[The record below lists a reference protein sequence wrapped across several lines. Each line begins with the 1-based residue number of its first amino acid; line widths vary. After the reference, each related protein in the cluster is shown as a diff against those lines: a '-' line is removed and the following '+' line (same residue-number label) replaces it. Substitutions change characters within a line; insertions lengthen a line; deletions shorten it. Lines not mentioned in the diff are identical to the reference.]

1 MMTSMLSRRG
11 ALSQAAA
18 YAAIAAWPRVGIAN
32 AAQSQV
38 GRAALVIGNDR
49 YLENPLGSAGNDARA
64 MAALLTK
71 AGFKV
76 ELSVNATLAG
86 MTAAID
92 SLGRT
97 ALSPDVGSVLFYYAG
112 HAAQLDWNNY
122 LLPVDCKVQ
131 SAADIP
137 TQCLDLGMLISRLGR
152 AKGKVCLIFLDSCRD
167 NPFGTRVRLA
177 DKGMSPYD
185 APAGTLLAFSTAPGR
200 VAVEVVGSSN
210 GLYTEHLL
218 RELSVKGARIE
229 DALKR
234 VRLNVRLASN
244 GFQVP
249 WESTSLESDVFLFPA
264 PTPSEAELERQF
276 REEYEL
282 WNRIRSSSNEADWIA
297 YLQRYPNGK
306 FAEVAQVRLRRML
319 DEREERAR
327 LAQGAGENRKSA
339 SSPEGTAGN
348 SGKAGKSS
356 GAGKGDKSGKEAKT
370 VKRRQP
376 LHLGP
381 GEPVPKRM
389 LGSGN
394 PHSAGIYA
402 FRPVWTRGDEYVY
415 EHQDLYSGV
424 ARGQYRLVVRRVD
437 VDANIV
443 ELSDGSLLDLSGCP
457 LREGRHRRYD
467 LPLQINP
474 AELQVGRRWR
484 SRFEL
489 SGGARSGSGEYDFR
503 ITERQT
509 LTVPAGSFSAFRIEG
524 IGSFRGKAIRLTR
537 WMVPGLNVALRREVR
552 ETAAGQVLVSAR
564 QAVSG

>member
-1 MMTSMLSRRG
+1 MRARMSSRRE
-11 ALSQAAA
+11 ALAKAAA
-18 YAAIAAWPRVGIAN
+18 RAALAAWPRAGISN
-32 AAQSQV
+32 AVQSTA

-49 YLENPLGSAGNDARA
+49 YLENPLGNAGNDARA
-64 MAALLTK
+64 MAALLSK

-76 ELSVNATLAG
+76 DLSVNATLAG

-97 ALSPDVGSVLFYYAG
+97 ALNPDVGSVLFFYAG

-131 SAADIP
+131 SADDIP
-137 TQCLDLGMLISRLGR
+137 AQCLDLGMLMSRLGR
-152 AKGKVCLIFLDSCRD
+152 AKGTVSLIFLDSCRD
-167 NPFGTRVRLA
+167 NPFGTRLRLA

-200 VAVEVVGSSN
+200 VAVEVVGSPN

-218 RELSVKGARIE
+218 RELSVKGTRIE

-249 WESTSLESDVFLFPA
+249 GSRRPLKAMSFCL
-264 PTPSEAELERQF
+264 
-276 REEYEL
+276 
-282 WNRIRSSSNEADWIA
+282 
-297 YLQRYPNGK
+297 
-306 FAEVAQVRLRRML
+306 RLRR
-319 DEREERAR
+319 RAR
-327 LAQGAGENRKSA
+327 RNWSGSSAKNTSCGTGSGRRRMRTTGSPTFSATPTASSRRSPRCACVACSMSARCLRARHRWRATAGSA
-339 SSPEGTAGN
+339 SSAEGNRKKEGKGGN
-348 SGKAGKSS
+348 AGK
-356 GAGKGDKSGKEAKT
+356 ETKT
-370 VKRRQP
+370 AARREP
-376 LHLGP
+376 LRLGP
-381 GEPVPKRM
+381 GQQVPKR
-389 LGSGN
+389 LQGSGN
-394 PHSAGIYA
+394 PHSAGTYA
-402 FRPVWTRGDEYVY
+402 FRPIWTPGDEYVY

-424 ARGQYRLVVRRVD
+424 ARGQYRLMVRRVD
-437 VDANIV
+437 VEGNRV
-443 ELSDGSLLDLSGCP
+443 ELSDGSWLDLAGCP

-489 SGGARSGSGEYDFR
+489 SGAQSGSGEYDFR
-503 ITERQT
+503 IAERTT
-509 LTVPAGSFSAFRIEG
+509 LTVPAGTFSAFRIEG
-524 IGSFRGKAIRLTR
+524 VGSFRGRAIRLTR

-552 ETAAGQVLVSAR
+552 ETAGAQVLVSAR